1 MSQGQ
6 GVPKIQCHLLFEE
19 EEEGYNDGE
28 VDDEEDE
35 EELGGMAAFLLSE
48 GSRLTSSVMV
58 DCWALRTRPQFARD
72 NKAS

>member
-1 MSQGQ
+1 
-6 GVPKIQCHLLFEE
+6 
-19 EEEGYNDGE
+19 
-28 VDDEEDE
+28 
-35 EELGGMAAFLLSE
+35 MAAFLLSE